1 MNIQADVERP
11 LPQLLDRYSR
21 TYFEGWAE
29 GRLLVQR
36 CTGCGH
42 WQHYPRAL
50 CEACGGTPE
59 FHDQEPVGSV
69 YTYTIIR
76 QMGVEPFRS
85 EVPFPV
91 VMVEIA
97 CGVKIMGALTDC
109 DVEQVHIGMP
119 VEGYAVTIGGIA
131 IPYWRPR
138 SDMTALE
145 TAERKA

>member
-11 LPQLLDRYSR
+11 VPQLLDRYSR
-21 TYFEGWAE
+21 QYFEGWAD
-29 GRLLVQR
+29 GRLLVQQ
-36 CTGCGH
+36 CPDCDH

-50 CEACGGTPE
+50 CEICGGTPE
-59 FHDQEPVGSV
+59 FREQEPDGTV
-69 YTYTIIR
+69 YTYTVIR

-97 CGVKIMGALTDC
+97 CGVKIMGTLTDC
-109 DVEQVHIGMP
+109 DVDDVHIGMP
-119 VEGYAVTIGGIA
+119 VEGYAITIDGIA

-138 SDMTALE
+138 TSTLAAPTVE
-145 TAERKA
+145 EGA